1 MSQPTQAIPPPEPP
15 TTAAAARPD
24 ERLVH
29 TGAVARLLTRP
40 DIGAL
45 LGAIGIF
52 LAFSYF
58 ARGVNWIG
66 DPGNAAGWTDQAAQ
80 YGIVGVPVALLMIG
94 GEFDLSAG
102 VMIGSSGLLLGYL
115 ATHAHMNIWPAM
127 ALVLLFGLTIGFVN
141 GITVVRTKLP
151 SFIVTLAT
159 FFVLQGVN
167 AAGTLKLTGLTAIE
181 DIDTAS
187 GFDSARRFLASDISH
202 YAFKAKVLWWIGLT
216 IVGAWLLARTRFG
229 NWVYSAGGDPVAARN
244 IGVPVARTKI
254 VLFMMTSGTAALMG
268 IIEALELRSMQAKEG
283 IGLEFLFIICAVVGG
298 CLLTGG
304 YGSVIGT
311 FFGAAMLG
319 MVQLGI
325 VDAQWDSNWTFT
337 FQGAILFA
345 AVMLNTL
352 IRSRAQKAR

>member
-1 MSQPTQAIPPPEPP
+1 MAQ
-15 TTAAAARPD
+15 TAAPPAPHED
-24 ERLVH
+24 ERLVR
-29 TGAVARLLTRP
+29 TGPLTRLLTRP

-45 LGAIGIF
+45 LGAIGVF
-52 LAFSYF
+52 FAFGYF

-66 DPGNAAGWTDQAAQ
+66 DPGIAAGWTDQAAQ
-80 YGIVGVPVALLMIG
+80 YGIVAVPVALLMIG

-127 ALVLLFGLTIGFVN
+127 AIVLLFGLAIGFIN
-141 GITVVRTKLP
+141 GLTVVKTKLP

-159 FFVLQGVN
+159 FFILQGVN

-181 DIDTAS
+181 NI
-187 GFDSARRFLASDISH
+187 DSAPGFSSARHLFASDLTH
-202 YAFKAKVLWWIGLT
+202 YSYKVKVLWWIGLT
-216 IVGAWLLARTRFG
+216 LVGAWVLAKTRFG
-229 NWVYSAGGDPVAARN
+229 NWIYSAGGEPNAARN
-244 IGVPVARTKI
+244 VGVPVARTKI
-254 VLFMMTSGTAALMG
+254 ALFMMTSGVAALMG

-283 IGLEFLFIICAVVGG
+283 IGLEFIFIICAVVGG

-325 VDAQWDSNWTFT
+325 IDAQWDSNWTYT
-337 FQGAILFA
+337 FQGGILFA
-345 AVMLNTL
+345 AVLLNL
-352 IRSRAQKAR
+352 VVRNRAQKAR